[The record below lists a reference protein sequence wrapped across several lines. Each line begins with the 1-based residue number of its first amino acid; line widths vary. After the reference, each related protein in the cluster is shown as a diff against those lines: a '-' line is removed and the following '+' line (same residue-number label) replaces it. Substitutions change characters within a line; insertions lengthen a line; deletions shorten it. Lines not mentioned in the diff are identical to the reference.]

1 MAVAA
6 KISRSQTDAKASSMQ
21 PRQAKTKRAKSAVQS
36 RATVHRKPLGDE
48 EANRRSGLLSGGAGV
63 QRKALPEEEQVQR
76 TALADEEQV
85 QRKAVPEEEKVQRKP
100 EDYLE
105 DKKKAQT
112 AAADKNIQAASFISS
127 PEDASEREADRVAD
141 AVTAPR
147 AASSPPVGRSIMRAL
162 RKDGGGEGPP
172 VAAANDNVEA
182 KIKAAAV
189 GGKPLS
195 KKTRTLLEPRFG
207 ADFSEVRIH
216 DDDQAGKLSSRI
228 GARAFTYGRHIF
240 FNAGQ
245 YQPDT
250 PSGQKLLAHEL
261 THTIQQRAAVQRKYD
276 GLTSRPKVS
285 ESTGTQASRLGISDA
300 LDYFA
305 DAAYNIPGYRMF
317 TIMIGIN
324 PINMREVEATTANIL
339 RAIVEFLPGGGL
351 ITTVLD
357 QWGIFETVGTWVDEQ
372 LKTLGISGTSIKAA
386 LDEFLDSLGW
396 SDIFDLGGVWDRAVS
411 IFSTPIDRVITFI
424 GSLFTQILEFV
435 QQAVLS
441 PLAALV
447 SETEGYALLTQIL
460 GFDPITGEPVER
472 TAEGIVGGLLTL
484 AGQEELWNNIQEAN
498 ALERIWEWFGTALD
512 SLIALVMGIPDRFIE
527 ALATIEITEFLD
539 LPAAIFKVLGVF
551 ANIVIDFGAW
561 ILETVF
567 TLLTIIIDVVAPG
580 LMGYLEKAGKA
591 FDTIVNDPIGFVMNL
606 VQAAKMGFELFRK
619 NFIPN
624 LRSALIQWLTGAL
637 SGAAIHIPQ
646 AFSLQ
651 EILKF
656 ILSILGVTWE
666 NVRPKLVKEL
676 GETGVAALETG
687 FELVKTLVIEGPA
700 AAWQQIIESIGN
712 LRDMVIEQIISFVTN
727 KVIEQAVIK
736 LLSFLNP
743 AGALIQAIIA
753 IYNTIMF
760 FVERLSQIAQVAAA
774 FIDSIAEIAAGKL
787 EPAAAKVE
795 QTMVGLL
802 SLVISFL
809 ARLAGLGNVG
819 KEITNLLDKLR
830 KPIDKAI
837 DKLIKWIVTQ
847 AKKLGLA
854 IKEGAQAVVDWWKE
868 KLGFTNK
875 AGESHTLKFMG
886 TGDNAKL
893 AIQTELMTV
902 DTYLAGFS
910 AEDKKK
916 DEWKNARKTVDAAS
930 TIIFTRAK
938 KTSKDYDHRAKV
950 KAQFTKVSVALA
962 KLGGSSPTDA
972 DYGANT
978 APSYGNPAKVDVIWK
993 KPKAGSNTGAW
1004 PKTVSPWKEI
1014 FNAGLTTDTNK
1025 WVQMHIISEG
1035 LGGSGTNFA
1044 NLVPAPNSANTGP
1057 FRSWELSTASM
1068 SKQKKDD
1075 IYNRVWVEVSVAG
1088 SKTSPTTISGKS
1100 GLYLWKGKDASP
1112 KWLKEASPL
1121 LQVTAPIPA
1130 PNLTGTRKLSL
1141 NFSSGTEMNRHFGV
1155 SSAIATLIKQGRPYA
1170 SLDAFDASMKAR
1182 GATGPQ
1188 ILAVMSKGAILN
1200 D

>member
-6 KISRSQTDAKASSMQ
+6 RKPRPQASVKASVKQ
-21 PRQAKTKRAKSAVQS
+21 PKQVKTKRARTSVQ
-36 RATVHRKPLGDE
+36 AKTWVQRKPLGDE
-48 EANRRSGLLSGGAGV
+48 EESRRSSLLSVGAAV
-63 QRKALPEEEQVQR
+63 QREVL
-76 TALADEEQV
+76 
-85 QRKAVPEEEKVQRKP
+85 PEEEKVQRKP

-105 DKKKAQT
+105 DKKRARAT
-112 AAADKNIQAASFISS
+112 VGGGESIQAASFISS

-147 AASSPPVGRSIMRAL
+147 AANNPPVGRSIMRAA
-162 RKDGGGEGPP
+162 RKDVGGEGPP
-172 VAAANDNVEA
+172 TEAANNDVEA

-189 GGKPLS
+189 GGKQLS
-195 KKTRTLLEPRFG
+195 KKTRALLEPRFG
-207 ADFSEVRIH
+207 ADFGEVRIH
-216 DDDQAGKLSSRI
+216 DDDQAVKLSSRI
-228 GARAFTYGRHIF
+228 GARAFTYGRHVF

-276 GLTSRPKVS
+276 GLVS
-285 ESTGTQASRLGISDA
+285 GPRINQSTGAQASRLGISDA

-317 TIMIGIN
+317 TILIGIN

-339 RAIVEFLPGGGL
+339 RAIVEFLPGGAI

-357 QWGIFETVGTWVDEQ
+357 QWSIFDTVGTWVDEQ
-372 LKTLGISGTSIKAA
+372 LKTLGISGSSIKAS

-396 SDIFDLGGVWDRAVS
+396 SDIFNLGGVWDRAVT
-411 IFSTPIDRVITFI
+411 IFTTPIDRIITFI
-424 GSLFTQILEFV
+424 GALFSKILEFV

-460 GFDPITGEPVER
+460 GFDPITGAPVER

-498 ALERIWEWFGTALD
+498 AIERIWEWFGTALD
-512 SLIALVMGIPDRFIE
+512 SLISLVMGIPDRFIE
-527 ALATIEITEFLD
+527 ALATIEIVEFLD

-551 ANIVIDFGAW
+551 ASIVIDFGAW
-561 ILETVF
+561 ILNTVF

-580 LMGYLEKAGKA
+580 LMGYLQKAGKA
-591 FDTIVNDPIGFVMNL
+591 FDTIVNDPIGFVGNL
-606 VQAAKMGFELFRK
+606 VSAAKLGIGMFVD
-619 NFIPN
+619 NFVPN
-624 LRSALIQWLTGAL
+624 LKKALVGWLTGAL
-637 SGAAIHIPQ
+637 AGANLHIPQ
-646 AFSLQ
+646 AFTVQ

-656 ILSILGVTWE
+656 VLSVLGLTWD
-666 NVRPKLVKEL
+666 NIRTKLVREI
-676 GETGVAALETG
+676 GETAVAALETG
-687 FELVKTLVIEGPA
+687 FELVKTLITEGPA
-700 AAWQQIIESIGN
+700 AAWEQIVESIGN
-712 LRDMVIEQIISFVTN
+712 LKDMVIDQVIDFVMD
-727 KVIEQAVIK
+727 KVITAAVTK

-743 AGALIQAIIA
+743 AGALVQAIIA
-753 IYNTIMF
+753 IYNTILF
-760 FVERLSQIAQVAAA
+760 FVERLSQMAQVAAA
-774 FIDSIAEIAAGKL
+774 FIDSIADIASGKI

-809 ARLAGLGNVG
+809 ARLVGLGNVG
-819 KEITNLLDKLR
+819 DAITNLIDRLRRPIDEALDKVVV
-830 KPIDKAI
+830 
-837 DKLIKWIVTQ
+837 WIVTQ

-875 AGESHTLKFMG
+875 AGESHTLKFTG

-902 DTYLAGFS
+902 DAYLASFS
-910 AEDKKK
+910 AADKKK
-916 DEWKNARKTVDAAS
+916 DEWKNARKTVDEAS
-930 TIIFTRAK
+930 AIIFTRAK
-938 KTSKDYDHRAKV
+938 KTSKDYNHRAKV
-950 KAQFTKVSVALA
+950 KAQFAKVSVALA
-962 KLGGSSPTDA
+962 KLGGSSPTGA

-978 APSYGNPAKVDVIWK
+978 VPNYGNPAKVDVIWK
-993 KPKAGSNTGAW
+993 KPKAGSMTGRW
-1004 PKTVSPWKEI
+1004 PKTVSPWKGI

-1025 WVQMHIISEG
+1025 WVQMHIISAG

-1044 NLVPAPNSANTGP
+1044 NLIPAPNSANVGP
-1057 FRSWELSTASM
+1057 FRTWELSTASM
-1068 SKQKKDD
+1068 AKQKKDG

-1088 SKTSPTTISGKS
+1088 SKTSPTAISGKS
-1100 GLYLWKGKDASP
+1100 GLYFWKGKNASP
-1112 KWLKEASPL
+1112 KWLKDTTQR
-1121 LQVTAPIPA
+1121 LQSTAPIPA

-1170 SLDAFDASMKAR
+1170 SLDAFDTSMKAR

-1188 ILAVMSKGAILN
+1188 ILAVMGKGAILN